1 VKFKSD
7 ENPEDRGKRLH
18 SVVTAY
24 LKGQES
30 DIPAS
35 LKGIILDNV
44 VKGFIHV
51 YPSYRGV
58 YGIYDKKCKEF
69 NHSSQLMLPN
79 IISSLFNDYSS
90 SLVNPSNNS
99 PL

>member
-1 VKFKSD
+1 MKFKSD

-58 YGIYDKKCKEF
+58 YGIYDLLLMNPQGKSVIFEF
-69 NHSSQLMLPN
+69 KASILTMEA
-79 IISSLFNDYSS
+79 
-90 SLVNPSNNS
+90 LVTEYQT
-99 PL
+99 